1 MKWCAVFFIAVVV
14 SISCVGF
21 AFAQSQSFEMGMKE
35 FRDENYE
42 EALTYFLEA
51 RKAEPT
57 SSTVAFYIGL
67 TYKIMEQHKDAISYL
82 RDAVTFT
89 PRIKEALVELI
100 DVLYQTDNIKE
111 AKKWLEVGEKE
122 GIQPAR
128 IQFLKGLVY
137 LKDKKYSEAIAGF
150 EKAKEIDPS
159 MTQLAEFQIASANMQ
174 EGKYK
179 EAQNR
184 FKAVIGVD
192 PKSDMAT
199 LARDYDKAL
208 AEKFERERPWRFSG
222 GLSYKHDTNVVAKG
236 SGPIVDAISGHEDSA
251 LNLSLRIGYTAPFSF
266 NKPYNLTFQ
275 YSLYADKYFPKQYIR
290 ADGTTGNLS
299 EYNTVSQTISAI
311 PGYNFEKWSLSLPI
325 SYTYSSL
332 QGDKGNDFLNELS
345 WFNTTRYM
353 EQTGIN
359 PTARFMVTQ
368 NNIGEVSLGY
378 SKKYYFETPLHPEP
392 LSSDENRNSNVM
404 NGGLGWTYF
413 FKEGKGQVGLKY
425 TYAEEDAEGRNWT
438 NREHRFSASFIYP
451 LKDLFTVPLKF
462 QFSGDAAFTQYKYNN
477 VVFDM
482 TRRDDTYNTAFG
494 LIYELTKNID
504 ILTQYTYVRDKC
516 NISIYDYTRE
526 IFSLGFEY
534 RY

>member
-1 MKWCAVFFIAVVV
+1 MKWYAVFFATVFVFV
-14 SISCVGF
+14 SFVGF
-21 AFAQSQSFEMGMKE
+21 AGAQSQFEMGMKE

-42 EALTYFLEA
+42 EALTHFLEA
-51 RKAEPT
+51 RKAEPS
-57 SSTVAFYIGL
+57 SSTVAFYTGL
-67 TYKIMEQHKDAISYL
+67 TYKIMEQYKEAVPYL

-89 PRIKEALVELI
+89 PRIKEALVEFI
-100 DVLYQTDNIKE
+100 DVLYHTDNTKE
-111 AKKWLEVGEKE
+111 AKEWIAVGEKE

-137 LKDKKYSEAIAGF
+137 LKDKKYPEAIAGF
-150 EKAKEIDPS
+150 EKAKELDPS
-159 MTQLAEFQIASANMQ
+159 MAQLADFQIAGANMQ
-174 EGKYK
+174 AGKYK

-184 FKAVIGVD
+184 FKAAIGID
-192 PKSDMAT
+192 PTTDMAT

-208 AEKFERERPWRFSG
+208 AEKFERERPWRFSIG
-222 GLSYKHDTNVVAKG
+222 MNYKYDTNVVAKG
-236 SGPIVDAISGHEDSA
+236 NGPIADAISGHEDSA

-266 NKPYNLTFQ
+266 NKPYNLSFQ
-275 YSLYADKYFPKQYIR
+275 YSLYAEKYFPKQYTR

-299 EYNTVSQTISAI
+299 EYNTTTQTISAI

-332 QGDKGNDFLNELS
+332 QGDKGNDFLSELAWS
-345 WFNTTRYM
+345 NTTRYM

-368 NNIGEVSLGY
+368 NNIGEVSFGFL
-378 SKKYYFETPLHPEP
+378 KKYYFETPLHPEP
-392 LSSDENRNSNVM
+392 ISSDENRNSKIM
-404 NGGLGWTYF
+404 NGSLGWTYF
-413 FKEGKGQVGLKY
+413 FKEGKGLAGFKY

-438 NREHRFSASFIYP
+438 NREHRFSANFLYP
-451 LKDLFTVPLKF
+451 LKDFLAVPLKF

-477 VVFDM
+477 VAFDM

-494 LIYELTKNID
+494 FIYELTKNTD
-504 ILTQYTYVRDKC
+504 ILAQYTYVRDKC
-516 NISIYDYTRE
+516 NIATYDYERE

-534 RY
+534 RF